1 MSSAE
6 HALGFW
12 GLPTGDPDWCEENY
26 VVTHYVAEFWNTL
39 SSLPLV
45 FVGLYGLYKSFS
57 HGLGWQFGVCWAA
70 LALVGAGSTAF
81 HGTLLFAG
89 QAADELAMVYCVVAF
104 LLVQLGSRRVTLSVC
119 LVYLPAFTWVHL
131 RLYIRGL
138 AS

>member
-1 MSSAE
+1 ME
-6 HALGFW
+6 QMRNCNI
-12 GLPTGDPDWCEENY
+12 LPIGSPGK
-26 VVTHYVAEFWNTL
+26 
-39 SSLPLV
+39 P
-45 FVGLYGLYKSFS
+45 
-57 HGLGWQFGVCWAA
+57 GVP